1 MKMTAR
7 KRSFRRADA
16 LRTDSRRG
24 RVFDIQQFSIHD
36 GPGIRTTVFL
46 KGCPLRC
53 AWCHNPESISA
64 EREISFIPSRCIGC
78 GYCLRVCP
86 NGAHR
91 MEGDQRIFDREK
103 CRACGL
109 CAREC
114 YAGALEAAGREM
126 TVREVIAEVLK
137 DKPFYETSGGGMTL
151 SGGEPL
157 AQPRFAQALLK
168 AAKAEGLH
176 TCVDTGGHA
185 PWQALK
191 AILPLTDL
199 FLFDVKCLKAELHRR
214 LTGVDNLLILRNL
227 RRLDKAGAAYVLRCP
242 LIPRTNL
249 SKRYLEELAG
259 LYRTLSHCG
268 GLEILP
274 YHGMARSKYD
284 RFGKPYPLRR
294 LKDPTDTQIETWIR
308 RLHEL
313 GVTCARRS

>member
-1 MKMTAR
+1 MKTAAK
-7 KRSFRRADA
+7 KRESKRAA
-16 LRTDSRRG
+16 VLRSGSRLG

-53 AWCHNPESISA
+53 LWCHNPESISPA
-64 EREISFIPSRCIGC
+64 REISFIPSRCIGC
-78 GYCLRVCP
+78 GYCLRACP
-86 NGAHR
+86 RGAHGMKNNR
-91 MEGDQRIFDREK
+91 RIFDREK
-103 CRACGL
+103 CHSCGL

-126 TVREVIAEVLK
+126 TAEEVIAEVLK

-151 SGGEPL
+151 SGGEPM
-157 AQPRFAQALLK
+157 AQPRFSKALLQ

-176 TCVDTGGHA
+176 TCVDTSGQA
-185 PWQALK
+185 PWRAFK

-199 FLFDVKCLKAELHRR
+199 FLFDVKCLDAELHRR

-227 RRLDKAGAAYVLRCP
+227 RRLDKAGAAYILRCP
-242 LIPRTNL
+242 LIPGINL
-249 SKRYLEELAG
+249 LEGYLEELAG
-259 LYRTLSHCG
+259 LHQTLTHCG

-274 YHGMARSKYD
+274 YHGMASSKYE
-284 RFGKPYPLRR
+284 RFGKLSVLRE
-294 LKDPTDTQIETWIR
+294 LKDPTEPESETWIK